1 MTMNSKLFRYKKEY
15 FPYIAPW
22 LLPITNTLMTCSV
35 YATVTV
41 ALNRYMEMSDM
52 ETGVY
57 GNIRENNGN
66 LPLNGNTQ
74 QQGMHCGKNKQ
85 TLQGLK
91 RASSSN

>member
-1 MTMNSKLFRYKKEY
+1 MYSKPFRYKKEY

-57 GNIRENNGN
+57 GNIRENGN
-66 LPLNGNTQ
+66 LPLNGNA
-74 QQGMHCGKNKQ
+74 QQGRHWGKNKQ

-91 RASSSN
+91 